1 MFTEILDQ
9 KFMDPR
15 IGFSGRVHF
24 KREDK
29 SKKEDL
35 FQFKMKK
42 HCLYNAT

>member
-1 MFTEILDQ
+1 MET
-9 KFMDPR
+9 R
-15 IGFSGRVHF
+15 ICFSGKSGF

-42 HCLYNAT
+42 HCFSIAT